1 MSNKGAHHSDTEAEQ
16 INQLRDILLKEDRNT
31 LMGVHQVLNDKALL
45 AEKISP
51 IVEEHLAYLKQHFP
65 NEYAKIVDKIIEK
78 KLKDSQEELLQIIYP
93 KLGQMITRYIQL
105 QFQLLKENIDN
116 QIKNTVKKLNFFSRL
131 KNRLMGIK
139 ESDIVMASLDKAV
152 LEEIFLIQRPSG
164 LLMGNASL
172 ETAINRDVV
181 AGMLTAI
188 KAFSEDAFE
197 RTNEDLEL
205 IQYGTYRILLHTFP
219 NYYFALAL
227 TGSISTKE
235 SEEFRQNI
243 IDFVAKTD
251 NLLIDDITDEYQ
263 SNISQQLDNQFFKL
277 NQHPTKTS

>member
-16 INQLRDILLKEDRNT
+16 INQLREILLKEDRNT

-251 NLLIDDITDEYQ
+251 NLLINDITDEYQ